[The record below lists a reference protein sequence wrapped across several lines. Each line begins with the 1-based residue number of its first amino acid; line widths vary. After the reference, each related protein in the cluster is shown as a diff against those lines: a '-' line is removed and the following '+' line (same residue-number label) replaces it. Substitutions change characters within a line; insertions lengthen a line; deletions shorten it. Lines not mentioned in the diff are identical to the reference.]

1 MEGGECLL
9 PVILF
14 GVSEI
19 VFGGMDASFPLRGR
33 TQVHL
38 CHPKEEFI
46 RNEDGP
52 KGNENIHHPA
62 VTKCCLLPAEGSTL
76 NFTSMSHKRSL

>member
-1 MEGGECLL
+1 ML

-14 GVSEI
+14 GLSEI
-19 VFGGMDASFPLRGR
+19 VFGGMDASFALRGR

-38 CHPKEEFI
+38 RHPKEEFI
-46 RNEDGP
+46 TNEDGS

-62 VTKCCLLPAEGSTL
+62 VIKGCLSPAEGSSL
-76 NFTSMSHKRSL
+76 NFTSMSHKRTLWS